1 MRRGYLGSVILITV
15 VFLLNVPLW
24 GLTLE
29 IYLKPQVSLDQESIT
44 LGDIAR
50 ISYPLPEGEK
60 IASLTELGM
69 LSPLQPERIITAQEI
84 YNRLCARSIPQLDYI
99 YFSGAMQ
106 CKVSLQGKWVPV
118 AQLEEEFK
126 EEIGKRFEFVKRLE
140 VRLISSEQVFL
151 PDGCKYRISLP
162 PSFNPWG
169 TITAELDVL
178 GPEGELVSKL
188 PLRLEVRAF
197 RNVVRAKERL
207 KRGEVIDASSVYVT
221 EEMLNYRNSKALDN
235 PAKVIGKV
243 ARRNI
248 NQGEIITSS
257 SFEEEAL
264 VQRGDLVTMVARNGG
279 ITVTALGKARS
290 NGALGE
296 TIIVEN
302 LDSKKRVEGKVIGER
317 MVEVAVK

>member
-1 MRRGYLGSVILITV
+1 MGSIILITA

-178 GPEGELVSKL
+178 GPEGELASKL

-207 KRGEVIDASSVYVT
+207 KRGEVI
-221 EEMLNYRNSKALDN
+221 
-235 PAKVIGKV
+235 
-243 ARRNI
+243 
-248 NQGEIITSS
+248 
-257 SFEEEAL
+257 
-264 VQRGDLVTMVARNGG
+264 
-279 ITVTALGKARS
+279 
-290 NGALGE
+290 
-296 TIIVEN
+296 
-302 LDSKKRVEGKVIGER
+302 
-317 MVEVAVK
+317 